1 MRITTL
7 TKAMLKKLDKLI
19 LKAFAGPFLL
29 TFAVVEFI
37 LLTHTLLKYL
47 DDIVGKDLGAG
58 VLLQLLFYFS
68 VLIVPISLPLA
79 VLLSSLM
86 TYGNLGEHHELTA
99 IKASGVALTR
109 ILRPVWLAS
118 FLLAGAAFWFN
129 ESIVPKANLNA
140 YSLLWDVRQKKLALD
155 IREGIFYNGIPGY
168 TIKVDKKVGPN
179 KDILMGIMIYDHTQK
194 SGNTTVMLADS
205 GRMFTRFGGQ
215 YLGLELFRG
224 FNYVEQPDTRDRS
237 ASSFVRQGFKR
248 NMVTFSLASFDINH
262 TKKELFQQNRMM
274 LNIPQLFK
282 ATDSTQKVLWRQR
295 HQVPLQLSGYYT
307 YLRFDTLNQAANRRV
322 ATWQVPPTKLVPLKV
337 EQVQQAANRARNI
350 ASFLNSTS
358 SRLFETARDSAE
370 FRIEIYRKYTQSVAV
385 ILMFL
390 IGAPLGAIIKKGGLG
405 VPILISILFFIV
417 YYVLSILGEKGGR
430 EFEMPV
436 GVGMW
441 LSNAILLPAGLFF
454 LYQAYND
461 SGLLETDFWRRL
473 AQRLPRFP
481 RLRQLAAPTVE

>member
-1 MRITTL
+1 
-7 TKAMLKKLDKLI
+7 MLKKLDKLI

-37 LLTHTLLKYL
+37 FLTQVLLKYL
-47 DDIVGKDLGAG
+47 DDIVGKDLGTA
-58 VLLQLLFYFS
+58 VILKLLFFLS
-68 VLIVPISLPLA
+68 VTIVPISLPLA

-99 IKASGVALTR
+99 IKASGIALTR
-109 ILRPVWLAS
+109 ILRPVWVAS
-118 FLLAGAAFWFN
+118 LMLGGIAFWFN
-129 ESIVPKANLNA
+129 NIIVPKANLNA

-155 IREGIFYNGIPGY
+155 IREGVFYNGIPGY
-168 TIKVDKKVGPN
+168 TIKVNKKEGPN
-179 KDILMGIMIYDHTQK
+179 KDALMGIMIYDHTQK
-194 SGNTTVMLADS
+194 SGNATVMLADS

-224 FNYVEQPDTRDRS
+224 HTYVEQPDARDRS
-237 ASSFVRQGFKR
+237 ASSFIRQGFKR
-248 NMVTFSLASFDINH
+248 NMITFSLSSFNLNN

-274 LNIPQLFK
+274 LSIPQLFK
-282 ATDSTQKVLWRQR
+282 ATDSTQRNLQRQR
-295 HQVPLQLSGYYT
+295 KQVPLQLSGYYT
-307 YLRFDTLNQAANRRV
+307 YLRFDTINQAAYRRV
-322 ATWQVPPTKLVPLKV
+322 LSLHVPASKLAPLTS
-337 EQVQQAANRARNI
+337 VQAEQAANRARNI
-350 ASFLNSTS
+350 ATFMSSTS
-358 SRLFETARDSAE
+358 QRLFETARESAQ

-385 ILMFL
+385 IMFFL

-436 GVGMW
+436 AFGMW
-441 LSNAILLPAGLFF
+441 LSNALLLPAGMFF

-473 AQRLPRFP
+473 AQRLPSFP
-481 RLRQLAAPTVE
+481 RLRRLVLPAAE

>member
-1 MRITTL
+1 
-7 TKAMLKKLDKLI
+7 MLKKLDKLI

-37 LLTHTLLKYL
+37 FLTQVLLKYL
-47 DDIVGKDLGAG
+47 DDIVGKDLGVA
-58 VLLQLLFYFS
+58 VILKLLFFLS
-68 VLIVPISLPLA
+68 VTIVPISLPLA

-99 IKASGVALTR
+99 IKASGIALTR

-118 FLLAGAAFWFN
+118 LVLGGIAFWFN
-129 ESIVPKANLNA
+129 NSIVPKANLNA

-155 IREGIFYNGIPGY
+155 IREGVFYNGIPGY
-168 TIKVDKKVGPN
+168 TIKVNKKEGPN
-179 KDILMGIMIYDHTQK
+179 KDALMGIMIYDHTQK
-194 SGNTTVMLADS
+194 SGNATVMLADS

-224 FNYVEQPDTRDRS
+224 HSYVEQPDARDRS
-237 ASSFVRQGFKR
+237 ASSFIRQGFKR
-248 NMVTFSLASFDINH
+248 NMITFSLSSFNLNN

-282 ATDSTQKVLWRQR
+282 ATDSTQRALHRQR
-295 HQVPLQLSGYYT
+295 IQIPLQLSGYYT
-307 YLRFDTLNQAANRRV
+307 YLRFDTINQAAFRRV
-322 ATWQVPPTKLVPLKV
+322 ATLHVPPSKLAPLTA
-337 EQVQQAANRARNI
+337 VQAEQAANRARNI
-350 ASFLNSTS
+350 ASFMSTS
-358 SRLFETARDSAE
+358 SQRLFETARDSAQ

-436 GVGMW
+436 AIGMC
-441 LSNAILLPAGLFF
+441 LSNALLLPAGLFF

-473 AQRLPRFP
+473 AQRLPSFP
-481 RLRQLAAPTVE
+481 RLRRLALPTTE